1 MKAAYT
7 YTKNDVLTEALDENF
22 DAAARDKFK
31 ITSSSGDLDYA
42 HIVDEEIDALMPVA
56 EEEPEEYVLRKK
68 DLTMKDIDL
77 SSFKPKKQLEPHIW
91 INGEMNS
98 RVRLR
103 LMDIADDFIDTLDVD
118 WVKPKDI
125 ILTGSL
131 ANYNYS
137 KYSDFDLHVVI
148 DFEEVDDRVNFVKEY
163 FDAKKK
169 LWNEQH
175 ENLKIYGYP
184 VELYVQDSNEF
195 HNASGVYSLNL
206 NTWIRKPSENGIESI
221 KLNKFYI
228 KEKVLKLINKIDELC
243 ELADTETDE
252 YKLEEVAEKANALF
266 KKIRSARKI
275 GLKRG
280 GEMDS
285 FNIIFKCLR
294 RFGYIG
300 KLADLKTR
308 TYDKLFSIK

>member
-7 YTKNDVLTEALDENF
+7 YTKNDVLAEALDENF

-42 HIVDEEIDALMPVA
+42 HIVDEEIDALVPVS
-56 EEEPEEYVLRKK
+56 EEGPDEYVLRKK

-206 NTWIRKPSENGIESI
+206 NAWIRKPSENGIESI

-252 YKLEEVAEKANALF
+252 YRLEEVAEKANALF

-300 KLADLKTR
+300 KLVDLKTR

>member
-1 MKAAYT
+1 MNNGKPY
-7 YTKNDVLTEALDENF
+7 F

-31 ITSSSGDLDYA
+31 ITGSSGDLDYA
-42 HIVDEEIDALMPVA
+42 HIGDEEIDALVPVS

-206 NTWIRKPSENGIESI
+206 NAWIRKPSENGIESI

>member
-1 MKAAYT
+1 
-7 YTKNDVLTEALDENF
+7 
-22 DAAARDKFK
+22 
-31 ITSSSGDLDYA
+31 
-42 HIVDEEIDALMPVA
+42 
-56 EEEPEEYVLRKK
+56 
-68 DLTMKDIDL
+68 
-77 SSFKPKKQLEPHIW
+77 
-91 INGEMNS
+91 MNS

-206 NTWIRKPSENGIESI
+206 NAWIRKPSENGIESI

>member
-1 MKAAYT
+1 M
-7 YTKNDVLTEALDENF
+7 V

-31 ITSSSGDLDYA
+31 LTGSSGDLDYA
-42 HIVDEEIDALMPVA
+42 HVVDEEIDALSPVP
-56 EEEPEEYVLRKK
+56 EPEPEEYVLTKK
-68 DLTMKDIDL
+68 DVTMNDIDL
-77 SSFKPKKQLEPHIW
+77 SSFRPRKELEPHIW
-91 INGEMNS
+91 INGELNS

-103 LMDIADDFIDTLDVD
+103 LMDIADDFYDTLGVE
-118 WVKPKDI
+118 WVKPKDV

-137 KYSDFDLHVVI
+137 KFSDFDLHIVM
-148 DFEEVDDRVNFVKEY
+148 DFEEVDDRVNFVKDY

-169 LWNEQH
+169 IWNEQH
-175 ENLKIYGYP
+175 KDLKIYGYP
-184 VELYVQDSNEF
+184 VELYVQDANEF

-206 NTWIRKPSENGIESI
+206 NTWIRKPSEDGIEAI

-228 KEKVLKLINKIDELC
+228 KEKVAKIINKIDDLC
-243 ELADTETDE
+243 EAAETETDE
-252 YKLEEVAEKANALF
+252 YKLEVIANDANDLF
-266 KKIRSARKI
+266 KRIRAARKA

-294 RFGYIG
+294 RLGYIG
-300 KLADLKTR
+300 KLVDLKAE
-308 TYDKLFSIK
+308 TYDKIFSIK

>member
-1 MKAAYT
+1 M
-7 YTKNDVLTEALDENF
+7 V

-31 ITSSSGDLDYA
+31 LTGSSGDLDYA
-42 HIVDEEIDALMPVA
+42 HVVDEEIDALVPVP
-56 EEEPEEYVLRKK
+56 EPEPEEYVLTKK
-68 DLTMKDIDL
+68 DVTMKDIDL
-77 SSFKPKKQLEPHIW
+77 SSFRPKKELEPHIW
-91 INGEMNS
+91 INGELNS

-103 LMDIADDFIDTLDVD
+103 LMDIADDFYDTLEVE
-118 WVKPKDI
+118 WVKPKDV

-137 KYSDFDLHVVI
+137 KFSDFDLHIVI
-148 DFEEVDDRVNFVKEY
+148 DFEEVDDRVNFVKDY

-169 LWNEQH
+169 IWNEQH
-175 ENLKIYGYP
+175 KDLKIYGYP
-184 VELYVQDSNEF
+184 VELYVQDANEF

-206 NTWIRKPSENGIESI
+206 NTWIRKPSEDGIEAI

-228 KEKVLKLINKIDELC
+228 KEKVAKLINKIDELC
-243 ELADTETDE
+243 EAAETETDSHRM
-252 YKLEEVAEKANALF
+252 EEIANAANDLF
-266 KKIRSARKI
+266 KRIRSARRV

-294 RFGYIG
+294 RLGYIG
-300 KLADLKTR
+300 KLVDLKAE
-308 TYDKLFSIK
+308 TYDKIFSIK

>member
-1 MKAAYT
+1 MNNGKPY
-7 YTKNDVLTEALDENF
+7 F

-42 HIVDEEIDALMPVA
+42 HVVDEEIDALVPVP
-56 EEEPEEYVLRKK
+56 EEEPEEYVLHKK

-77 SSFKPKKQLEPHIW
+77 SSFKPKKELEPRIW
-91 INGEMNS
+91 VNGTLNS

-103 LMDIADDFIDTLDVD
+103 LMDIADDFYDTLDIG
-118 WVKPKDI
+118 WVEPKDV

-137 KYSDFDLHVVI
+137 KFSDFDLHIVV
-148 DFEEVDDRVNFVKEY
+148 DFEEVDDRVNFVKDY

-169 LWNEQH
+169 IWNDQH
-175 ENLKIYGYP
+175 KDLKIYGYP
-184 VELYVQDSNEF
+184 VELYVQDANEF

-206 NTWIRKPSENGIESI
+206 NTWIREPNENGIEAI

-228 KEKVLKLINKIDELC
+228 KEKVLKLINKIDDLC
-243 ELADTETDE
+243 EAAETETDN
-252 YKLEEVAEKANALF
+252 YKLEEIANNANELF
-266 KKIRSARKI
+266 KRIRSARKA

-294 RFGYIG
+294 RTGYIG
-300 KLADLKTR
+300 KLVDLKTK

>member
-1 MKAAYT
+1 MHNGKPY
-7 YTKNDVLTEALDENF
+7 F
-22 DAAARDKFK
+22 DAAARGKFK

-42 HIVDEEIDALMPVA
+42 HIVDEEIDALVPVS

-206 NTWIRKPSENGIESI
+206 NAWIRKPSENGIESI

-300 KLADLKTR
+300 KLVDLKTR

>member
-1 MKAAYT
+1 MNNGKPY
-7 YTKNDVLTEALDENF
+7 F

-31 ITSSSGDLDYA
+31 ITGSSGDLDYA
-42 HIVDEEIDALMPVA
+42 HIVDEEIDALAPVS

-206 NTWIRKPSENGIESI
+206 NAWIRKPSENGIESI

>member
-1 MKAAYT
+1 MNNGKPY
-7 YTKNDVLTEALDENF
+7 F

-31 ITSSSGDLDYA
+31 ITGSSGDLDYA
-42 HIVDEEIDALMPVA
+42 HIVDEEIDALVPVS
-56 EEEPEEYVLRKK
+56 EEGPDEYVLRKK

-206 NTWIRKPSENGIESI
+206 NAWIRKPSENGIESI

-300 KLADLKTR
+300 KLSDLKTR

>member
-7 YTKNDVLTEALDENF
+7 YTKNDVLAEALDENF

-42 HIVDEEIDALMPVA
+42 HIVDEEIDALVPVS
-56 EEEPEEYVLRKK
+56 EEGPDEYVLRKK

-206 NTWIRKPSENGIESI
+206 NAWIRKPSENGIESI

-300 KLADLKTR
+300 KLVDLKTR

>member
-7 YTKNDVLTEALDENF
+7 YTKNDVLAEALDENF

-42 HIVDEEIDALMPVA
+42 HIVDEEIDALVPVS

-206 NTWIRKPSENGIESI
+206 NAWIRKPSENGIESI

-300 KLADLKTR
+300 KLVDLKTR

>member
-1 MKAAYT
+1 MNNGKPY
-7 YTKNDVLTEALDENF
+7 F
-22 DAAARDKFK
+22 DAAARDKFT

-42 HIVDEEIDALMPVA
+42 HIVDEEIDALVPVS

-103 LMDIADDFIDTLDVD
+103 LMDIADDVIDTLDVD

-206 NTWIRKPSENGIESI
+206 NAWIRKPSENGIESI

-243 ELADTETDE
+243 ELADTETDG

>member
-1 MKAAYT
+1 MNNGKPY
-7 YTKNDVLTEALDENF
+7 F

-42 HIVDEEIDALMPVA
+42 HVVDEEIDALVPVS
-56 EEEPEEYVLRKK
+56 EEEPEEYVLHKK

-77 SSFKPKKQLEPHIW
+77 SSFKPKKELEPRIW
-91 INGEMNS
+91 VNGTLNS

-103 LMDIADDFIDTLDVD
+103 LMDIADDFYDTLDIG
-118 WVKPKDI
+118 WVEPKDV

-137 KYSDFDLHVVI
+137 KFSDFDLHIVV
-148 DFEEVDDRVNFVKEY
+148 DFEEVDDRVNFVKDY

-169 LWNEQH
+169 IWNDQH
-175 ENLKIYGYP
+175 KDLKIYGYP
-184 VELYVQDSNEF
+184 VELYVQDANEF

-206 NTWIRKPSENGIESI
+206 NTWIREPNENGIEAI

-228 KEKVLKLINKIDELC
+228 KEKVLKLINKIDDLC
-243 ELADTETDE
+243 EAAETETDN
-252 YKLEEVAEKANALF
+252 YKLEEIANSANDLF
-266 KKIRSARKI
+266 KRIRSARKA

-294 RFGYIG
+294 RTGYIG
-300 KLADLKTR
+300 KLVDLKTK

>member
-1 MKAAYT
+1 MNNGKPY
-7 YTKNDVLTEALDENF
+7 F

-31 ITSSSGDLDYA
+31 ITGSSGDLDYA
-42 HIVDEEIDALMPVA
+42 HIVDEEIDALVPVS

-206 NTWIRKPSENGIESI
+206 NAWIRKPSENGIESI

-300 KLADLKTR
+300 KLVDLKTR

>member
-1 MKAAYT
+1 M
-7 YTKNDVLTEALDENF
+7 EIF

-42 HIVDEEIDALMPVA
+42 HIVDEEIDGLVDTPMP
-56 EEEPEEYVLRKK
+56 EPEEYVLTKK

-77 SSFKPKKQLEPHIW
+77 SSFKPKKELEPRIW
-91 INGEMNS
+91 VNGKLNS

-103 LMDIADDFIDTLDVD
+103 LMDIADDFFDTLEVD
-118 WVKPKDI
+118 WVKPKDV

-137 KYSDFDLHVVI
+137 KYSDFDLHLII
-148 DFEEVDDRVNFVKEY
+148 DFEEVDDRVNFVKDY

-175 ENLKIYGYP
+175 EDLKIYGYP
-184 VELYVQDSNEF
+184 VEVYVQDANEY
-195 HNASGVYSLNL
+195 HNASGVYSINL
-206 NTWIRKPSENGIESI
+206 DTWLTEPSENGIQAI
-221 KLNKFYI
+221 KLNKFFI
-228 KEKVLKLINKIDELC
+228 KEKVLKIIDKIDSLC
-243 ELADTETDE
+243 EAAETETDE
-252 YKLEEVAEKANALF
+252 YELEEIAKRANDLF
-266 KKIRSARKI
+266 RKIRAARRES
-275 GLKRG
+275 LKKG
-280 GEMDS
+280 GEMSS
-285 FNIIFKCLR
+285 FNIVFKCLR

-300 KLADLKTR
+300 KLVDLKAK

>member
-1 MKAAYT
+1 MNNGKPY
-7 YTKNDVLTEALDENF
+7 F
-22 DAAARDKFK
+22 DAAARGKFK

-42 HIVDEEIDALMPVA
+42 HIVDEEIDALVPVS

-206 NTWIRKPSENGIESI
+206 NAWIRKPSENGIESI

-243 ELADTETDE
+243 ELADTETDG

-300 KLADLKTR
+300 KLADLKTK

>member
-1 MKAAYT
+1 MNNGKPY
-7 YTKNDVLTEALDENF
+7 F

-31 ITSSSGDLDYA
+31 ITGSSGDLDYA
-42 HIVDEEIDALMPVA
+42 HIVDEEIDALVPVS

-206 NTWIRKPSENGIESI
+206 NAWIRKPSENGIESI

-300 KLADLKTR
+300 RLADLKTR

>member
-1 MKAAYT
+1 MNNGKPY
-7 YTKNDVLTEALDENF
+7 F

-31 ITSSSGDLDYA
+31 ITGSSGDLDYA
-42 HIVDEEIDALMPVA
+42 HIVDEEIDALVPVS
-56 EEEPEEYVLRKK
+56 EEGPDEYVLRKK

-206 NTWIRKPSENGIESI
+206 NAWIRKPSENGIESI

>member
-1 MKAAYT
+1 MNNGKT
-7 YTKNDVLTEALDENF
+7 YF

-42 HIVDEEIDALMPVA
+42 HIVDEEIDALVPVS

-206 NTWIRKPSENGIESI
+206 NAWIRKPSENGIESI

-300 KLADLKTR
+300 KLVDLKTR

>member
-1 MKAAYT
+1 MNNGKPY
-7 YTKNDVLTEALDENF
+7 F
-22 DAAARDKFK
+22 DAAARNKFK

-42 HIVDEEIDALMPVA
+42 HIVDEEIDALMPVS

-206 NTWIRKPSENGIESI
+206 NAWIRKPSENGIESI

-266 KKIRSARKI
+266 KKIRSARKM

-300 KLADLKTR
+300 KLVDLKTR

>member
-1 MKAAYT
+1 M
-7 YTKNDVLTEALDENF
+7 
-22 DAAARDKFK
+22 
-31 ITSSSGDLDYA
+31 
-42 HIVDEEIDALMPVA
+42 DEEIDALVPVS
-56 EEEPEEYVLRKK
+56 EEGPDEYVLRKK

-206 NTWIRKPSENGIESI
+206 NAWIRKPSENGIESI

>member
-42 HIVDEEIDALMPVA
+42 HIVDEEIDAIMPVA

-206 NTWIRKPSENGIESI
+206 NAWIRKPSENGIESI

-243 ELADTETDE
+243 EMADTETDE

>member
-1 MKAAYT
+1 MSNGKPY
-7 YTKNDVLTEALDENF
+7 F

-31 ITSSSGDLDYA
+31 VTSSSGDLDYA
-42 HIVDEEIDALMPVA
+42 HVVDEEIDALVPVP
-56 EEEPEEYVLRKK
+56 EEEPDEYVLHKK

-77 SSFKPKKQLEPHIW
+77 SSFKPKKELEPRIW
-91 INGEMNS
+91 INGTLNS

-103 LMDIADDFIDTLDVD
+103 LMDIADDFYDTLDIG
-118 WVKPKDI
+118 WVEPKDV

-137 KYSDFDLHVVI
+137 KFSDFDLHIVV
-148 DFEEVDDRVNFVKEY
+148 DFEEVDDRVNFVKDY

-169 LWNEQH
+169 IWNDQH
-175 ENLKIYGYP
+175 KDLKIYGYP
-184 VELYVQDSNEF
+184 VELYVQDVNEF

-206 NTWIRKPSENGIESI
+206 NTWIREPNENGIEAI
-221 KLNKFYI
+221 KLNKYFI
-228 KEKVLKLINKIDELC
+228 KEKVLKLINKIDDLC
-243 ELADTETDE
+243 DAAETETDS
-252 YKLEEVAEKANALF
+252 YRLEEIANNVNALF
-266 KKIRSARKI
+266 KRIKSARKA

-294 RFGYIG
+294 RTGYLG
-300 KLADLKTR
+300 KLVDLKAK